1 MKFKELDIKGVYL
14 ITPEPFKDKRGIFRR
29 HFCSKEFKRKKLE
42 SKIRQS
48 NISENKYLGTLRGFH
63 YQTYPYQEAKTLSCI
78 SGRFFDVVID
88 LRKKSKTY
96 KKWISVILS
105 SENRQMLHVPKGCAN
120 SFMTLKNNTIIHY
133 YCSQYYH
140 PNYEKGIRYNDS
152 AFKIKWPMK
161 PKIISKKDKNFKNYT
176 D

>member
-1 MKFKELDIKGVYL
+1 
-14 ITPEPFKDKRGIFRR
+14 
-29 HFCSKEFKRKKLE
+29 
-42 SKIRQS
+42 
-48 NISENKYLGTLRGFH
+48 
-63 YQTYPYQEAKTLSCI
+63 
-78 SGRFFDVVID
+78 
-88 LRKKSKTY
+88 
-96 KKWISVILS
+96 
-105 SENRQMLHVPKGCAN
+105 MLHVPKGCAN